1 MPMNRRD
8 FHSWGTVFLGGI
20 MSLALLVP
28 GVAYFLDPILRKR
41 AAAAPPGGEGAGAGS
56 GSGAGAGAAAEEFVS
71 LARLSDLKPNV
82 PQAFPVIKA
91 RQDAWMKYP
100 PEPVGSVW
108 LIRKDDQTVNAFTAE
123 CPHLG
128 CAVNLTQDG
137 KAFSCPCHNSGFD
150 LSGKPTN
157 EIPPRSMD
165 SLEVAKLEGD
175 NPLIRVKFQR
185 FRTLSKEKI
194 SLD

>member
-41 AAAAPPGGEGAGAGS
+41 AAASSSGGGSDGGAEGAATGAG
-56 GSGAGAGAAAEEFVS
+56 EEFVP
-71 LARLSDLKPNV
+71 LARLNDLKPNV

-91 RQDAWMKYP
+91 RQDAWMNYP

-108 LIRKDDQTVNAFTAE
+108 LIRDEDQTVAAFTAE

-128 CAVNLTQDG
+128 CAVNLAQDG
-137 KAFSCPCHNSGFD
+137 KSFSCPCHNSGFD
-150 LSGKPTN
+150 LSGNPTN
-157 EIPPRSMD
+157 EIPPRPMD

-185 FRTLSKEKI
+185 FRTLSKEKV